1 VAGQVRIGTRTPG
14 RAEADADRP
23 DADGP
28 DTVGGSGAPLTDPG
42 GPGVVTGL
50 PGGDQVPRPGE
61 GADGTLL
68 AVVPIP
74 GTGTSLAIVGYPVAM
89 PGGGTATGA
98 VPMAVPAAAITAAAV
113 QAAAGPALTA
123 MAALVPDGDAART
136 GLLLDREQR
145 RVWVDG
151 REMTLTFQE
160 FELLAFLAAHPA
172 TVFTRAD
179 LVRQVWQRDFSADS
193 RTVDVH
199 VSRLRHKL
207 GRYGRCLV
215 TEYRVGYQ
223 YRP

>member
-1 VAGQVRIGTRTPG
+1 VRIGTRTLG
-14 RAEADADRP
+14 RAEADAD
-23 DADGP
+23 AGHDGP
-28 DTVGGSGAPLTDPG
+28 DAVAVTGRP
-42 GPGVVTGL
+42 VTGL
-50 PGGDQVPRPGE
+50 PGDDQAPPRGQ

-89 PGGGTATGA
+89 AGGGIATGPAPSAA
-98 VPMAVPAAAITAAAV
+98 VTAAPVHAAPVQAVTVPALSAITAAP
-113 QAAAGPALTA
+113 G
-123 MAALVPDGDAART
+123 GDATRT
-136 GLLLDREQR
+136 GLVLDREQR
-145 RVWVDG
+145 RVWADG
-151 REMTLTFQE
+151 REVTLTFQE
-160 FELLAFLAAHPA
+160 FELLAFLAAHPV

-179 LVRQVWQRDFSADS
+179 LVRQVWQRDFAADS

-215 TEYRVGYQ
+215 TEYRIGYQ

>member
-1 VAGQVRIGTRTPG
+1 VRIGTRTVG
-14 RAEADADRP
+14 RAEADAD
-23 DADGP
+23 AG
-28 DTVGGSGAPLTDPG
+28 PG
-42 GPGVVTGL
+42 GPEA
-50 PGGDQVPRPGE
+50 D
-61 GADGTLL
+61 ADGTLL

-89 PGGGTATGA
+89 PGGGIATGA
-98 VPMAVPAAAITAAAV
+98 VPATVIAAAAV
-113 QAAAGPALTA
+113 QAAAVPALSALTA
-123 MAALVPDGDAART
+123 GAPGGDAAWA
-136 GLLLDREQR
+136 GLLLDRDQR
-145 RVWVDG
+145 RVWADG
-151 REMTLTFQE
+151 REIALTFQE

-179 LVRQVWQRDFSADS
+179 LVGQVWQRDFAADS

-223 YRP
+223 YRPCPPAGGVSR

>member
-1 VAGQVRIGTRTPG
+1 VAGQVRSGTRPPG
-14 RAEADADRP
+14 RAEADAE
-23 DADGP
+23 G
-28 DTVGGSGAPLTDPG
+28 TGAVTGPG
-42 GPGVVTGL
+42 GPGTVVGLPVASL
-50 PGGDQVPRPGE
+50 PGGDQAAEPGH

-89 PGGGTATGA
+89 PGGGIANGTATA
-98 VPMAVPAAAITAAAV
+98 VTAAAV
-113 QAAAGPALTA
+113 RAAAVPALS
-123 MAALVPDGDAART
+123 ALADGAPAGDAART
-136 GLLLDREQR
+136 GLLLDRDQR
-145 RVWVDG
+145 RVWADG
-151 REMTLTFQE
+151 REITLTFQE

-179 LVRQVWQRDFSADS
+179 LVRQVWQRDFAADS

-207 GRYGRCLV
+207 GPYGRCVV